1 MDTRKLT
8 AAAALG
14 VGAIVATAGL
24 GGSPTETTAEP
35 APAVSREFVPS
46 SMPSPT
52 ATRAAASE
60 TTAAEPL
67 PTSSGEVPS
76 APPTLLPPTSQTRV
90 GTPSAT
96 PSPKDGPKASRS
108 DWTRSSDKADTRTET
123 QSDTQSDTQA
133 AEQPLSTGQ
142 GETNHSGSNGPQAE
156 QAEAE
161 LPGWRVDYFEGFDRS
176 VEEIG
181 WERYGWGNPPV
192 GHGAMGFRSMDNVFT
207 SGGEL
212 LVRTKYE
219 NGQWSAGGVS
229 TKHVFAAS
237 RGRWEVRARF
247 PQGVGIGYVFLL
259 WPKDEGWPPEI
270 DFAEGRVNGP
280 EIMGVYHW
288 DPDDKQEHR
297 FFDNHT
303 MHDWHTYGVIVEE
316 TRIIFTIDG
325 KEWGRIE
332 KNWITDKEMFFA
344 VQTGAMDPNGSEARY
359 ETVPNGVP
367 GPQTPA
373 LTDIQ
378 IDWVA
383 HYTRG

>member
-14 VGAIVATAGL
+14 VGAIVLTAGL

-46 SMPSPT
+46 SRPSSSV
-52 ATRAAASE
+52 AAAASG
-60 TTAAEPL
+60 TVAPDPL
-67 PTSSGEVPS
+67 PQSPGE
-76 APPTLLPPTSQTRV
+76 A
-90 GTPSAT
+90 PSAT
-96 PSPKDGPKASRS
+96 PTLASATPEEQESAASATPSSESSSTASRS
-108 DWTRSSDKADTRTET
+108 DRTRSSEQANPQPHK
-123 QSDTQSDTQA
+123 QPNTQA
-133 AEQPLSTGQ
+133 AEQHLSTGQ
-142 GETNHSGSNGPQAE
+142 GQANRGGDNGSQAE

-161 LPGWRVDYFEGFDRS
+161 LPGWRIDYFEGFDRS

-288 DPDDKQEHR
+288 DPDNKQEHR
-297 FFDNHT
+297 FFDNPT
-303 MHDWHTYGVIVEE
+303 MSDWHTYGVIVEDN
-316 TRIIFTIDG
+316 RIIFTFDG
-325 KEWGRIE
+325 EEWGRIE
-332 KNWITDKEMFFA
+332 KEGITDKEMFFG

-383 HYTRG
+383 HYHWA